1 MMDTLHQQSGP
12 LKGFLESMMRFG
24 SRPALHV
31 DGISHSYDALGS
43 CAVRIAATIK
53 KHSLAGPPLV
63 ALLAHR
69 SLTAYSGVLGILG
82 AGKGYVPLNPKLP
95 VDRVLRI
102 LTLAGPQV
110 IVVGKEARKVLELLL
125 PKLPAGTIMICPDME
140 DLDALVASFPHHLF
154 VPRNALASGDILDS
168 GSQTDSN
175 PIAYLLFTSGSTGDP
190 KGVPVRQNNLLAY
203 VGYIANRYEVNER
216 DRFSQMFDMSFDLS
230 VHDMFICWEGG
241 ACLYAMPDHTVM
253 APGKFIRDHAITMW
267 FSVPSVISVME
278 KLSMLKPGSFPTLRA
293 SLFCGEPLL
302 SRHAQAWQDAAPN
315 SFVENL
321 YGPTET
327 TIAITHYRWDPVV
340 SLNAG
345 KAGITPIGRA
355 FTGQH
360 TCVVDAAFRPV
371 ILGDSGELCLAGS
384 QVTQG
389 YLNNPEQTRKQFVT
403 LPGKGDELWYRTGDL
418 VVEDEDGCLQYL
430 GRIDHQVKI
439 RGHRVELPEV
449 EFTLRKASGSQQ
461 VASLAWPVREG
472 IAEGLVG
479 FIAGSSDR
487 DAGRILQ
494 HCRHVLPEYMI
505 PSRIYF
511 LEHLPLNVHGK
522 TDRLKLREFLEEEQH

>member
-1 MMDTLHQQSGP
+1 MT
-12 LKGFLESMMRFG
+12 RFR

-31 DGISHSYDALGS
+31 DGISHSYDALGRL
-43 CAVRIAATIK
+43 AARIAAPIR
-53 KHSLAGPPLV
+53 KHSLADNPLV
-63 ALLAHR
+63 GLLAHR
-69 SLTAYSGVLGILG
+69 SLTAYAGVLGILG
-82 AGKGYVPLNPKLP
+82 TGKGYVPLNPKLP
-95 VDRVLRI
+95 VDRILRI

-110 IVVGKEARKVLELLL
+110 IVVGRETRKVLELLL
-125 PKLPAGTIMICPDME
+125 PKLPVGTIVICPDME
-140 DLDALVASFPHHLF
+140 DLDALSASFPHHLF
-154 VPRNALASGDILDS
+154 VPGNALAHGDILDS

-190 KGVPVRQNNLLAY
+190 KGVPVRQDNLLAY

-230 VHDMFICWEGG
+230 VHDMFVCWEGG
-241 ACLYAMPDHTVM
+241 GCLYAMPDHTVM
-253 APGKFIRDHAITMW
+253 APAKFIRDHEITMW
-267 FSVPSVISVME
+267 FSVPSVIGMME
-278 KLSMLKPGSFPTLRA
+278 KLGMLKPGIFPTLRA

-302 SRHAQAWQDAAPN
+302 SRHAHAWQEAAPN

-327 TIAITHYRWDPVV
+327 TIAITHYRWDGVAAPE
-340 SLNAG
+340 AG

-355 FTGQH
+355 FTGQK
-360 TCVVDAAFRPV
+360 TCVVNSTFHPV
-371 ILGDSGELCLAGS
+371 VSGDSGELCLSGS

-389 YLNNPEQTRKQFVT
+389 YWNNPEQTRKQFVT

-418 VVEDEDGCLQYL
+418 VMEDEGGCLQYL

-449 EFTLRKASGSQQ
+449 EFMLREASGSQQ
-461 VASLAWPVREG
+461 VASLAWPVKEG

-479 FIAGSSDR
+479 FVAGSLDR
-487 DAGRILQ
+487 DAGLILQ
-494 HCRHVLPEYMI
+494 HCRRVLPEYMI

-511 LEHLPLNVHGK
+511 LEHLPLNAHGK
-522 TDRLKLREFLEEEQH
+522 TDRLKLLQFLKVEQQ